1 MREQRTVGR
10 VAVLN
15 DVGVDGEAVGTAEG
29 PGLSL
34 RWGSEGVTELEVVE
48 VLLARMRFLSRQSG
62 EAVADEL
69 AVRHLETVQQ
79 WVERRGQPGLALPV
93 TD

>member
-1 MREQRTVGR
+1 MREQLTVGR

-48 VLLARMRFLSRQSG
+48 VLLARMRFLSRHSQ

-79 WVERRGQPGLALPV
+79 WVERRGLRGLALPA